1 MKKSIKILIIFF
13 IFVIFYQR
21 SFAENVIS
29 IVYKVNK
36 EIITS
41 KDIQNE
47 ENYLLALSKQLKN
60 LNKKKRLEIAKTSIL
75 RETIKKI
82 EIKKYYVLNQKDP
95 LLDKIIEDFMTKLG
109 LNNKSE
115 FEEYLSN
122 YEISLTDIKKKIEI
136 ETLWNQLIY
145 KKYQR
150 QVNID
155 KDKLVEKIKNKKDIK
170 TLILLSELVFK
181 LEIDEKLDEKINKI
195 NESINEIGFQNSAT
209 IYSISNSSKFG
220 GDIGWVE
227 KQNLSKKIQN
237 YIANIKIGSY
247 TKPIPITNGY
257 LILKLED
264 TKNEV
269 VKIDENKELQKM
281 IKYETDNQLNTFSK
295 IYFDK
300 IKINSNIDEL

>member
-109 LNNKSE
+109 LNNKTE

-155 KDKLVEKIKNKKDIK
+155 KNKLIEKIKNKKDIK

>member
-1 MKKSIKILIIFF
+1 MNKSIKILIIFF

-21 SFAENVIS
+21 SFAESTIS

-41 KDIQNE
+41 KDILNE

-60 LNKKKRLEIAKTSIL
+60 LDQKKRFEIAKTSIL

-82 EIKKYYVLNQKDP
+82 EVKKYYVLNQKDP
-95 LLDKIIEDFMTKLG
+95 LLDKIIENFMTKLG
-109 LNNKSE
+109 LNNKTE

-122 YEISLTDIKKKIEI
+122 YEISLIDIKKKIEI

-155 KDKLVEKIKNKKDIK
+155 KDKLAEKIKNKKDIK
-170 TLILLSELVFK
+170 TLILLSEIVFK
-181 LEIDEKLDEKINKI
+181 LEIDEKLDEKIYKI

-227 KQNLSKKIQN
+227 KQNLSKKIQS
-237 YIANIKIGSY
+237 YIENTKIGSY

-264 TKNEV
+264 RKNEA
-269 VKIDENKELQKM
+269 VKIDENKELEKM

>member
-1 MKKSIKILIIFF
+1 MNKSIKILIIFF

-21 SFAENVIS
+21 SFAESTIS

-41 KDIQNE
+41 KDILNE

-60 LNKKKRLEIAKTSIL
+60 LDQKKRFEIAKTSIL

-82 EIKKYYVLNQKDP
+82 EVKKYYVLNQKDP
-95 LLDKIIEDFMTKLG
+95 LLDKIIENFMTKLG
-109 LNNKSE
+109 LNNKTE

-122 YEISLTDIKKKIEI
+122 YEISLIDIKKKIEI

-170 TLILLSELVFK
+170 TLILLSEIVFK
-181 LEIDEKLDEKINKI
+181 LEIDEKLDEKIYKI

-227 KQNLSKKIQN
+227 KQNLSKKVQS
-237 YIANIKIGSY
+237 YIENTKIGSY

-264 TKNEV
+264 RKNEA
-269 VKIDENKELQKM
+269 VKIDENKELEKM